1 MNPIKVKAAFFTFYY
16 QNMSKP
22 ILKKTDLPQSK
33 QVRKVLVIDDDVDIL
48 KAIKSGVRLDGSEVE
63 ILTAENGFTGLE
75 IAKEQKPDLI
85 ILDVLMP
92 QMDGF
97 ALLQKLKNDTQLNKI
112 KIIMLTAQDTPKNR
126 WESTYL
132 DVDDFL
138 GKPFDL
144 FELEALIHYHL
155 AGKRKKVI

>member
-1 MNPIKVKAAFFTFYY
+1 
-16 QNMSKP
+16 MSKP
-22 ILKKTDLPQSK
+22 RLTKTELPQSK

-48 KAIKSGVRLDGSEVE
+48 KAIKSGVRLEGSEVE
-63 ILTAENGFTGLE
+63 ILTAENGFTGLA

-85 ILDVLMP
+85 ILDLLMP

-97 ALLQKLKNDTQLNKI
+97 AVLQKLKNDTELSKI

-126 WESTYL
+126 WESIYL
-132 DVDDFL
+132 DIDDFL

-144 FELEALIHYHL
+144 FELEALVHYHI
-155 AGKRKKVI
+155 AGKRKK